1 MNNNIFI
8 AALFCFSLIFS
19 PSTMNLD
26 NKVYSKV
33 EEEICNIEEYGM
45 KIEYITDENIKD
57 QFNNISDYI
66 KIEDFDSI
74 VEKENE
80 IYLNT
85 SKEQFNLDI
94 NLIEENSKS
103 RVQIVIVS
111 KNRIY
116 FNNIKEYFQVIHNKN
131 MKNIKY
137 YTYIK
142 GNIRENN
149 NIDEIEEKLIK
160 SIGKSKVKESKRINL
175 EKGTTGIINLK
186 SDYQFNY
193 SIMTYE
199 EDRKLI
205 LGTPI
210 IFTTYSNNFNGG

>member
-103 RVQIVIVS
+103 RVKIVIIS

-160 SIGKSKVKESKRINL
+160 SIGKSKVKKNKRISL

-210 IFTTYSNNFNGG
+210 IFTTY

>member
-45 KIEYITDENIKD
+45 KREYITDENIKD
-57 QFNNISDYI
+57 EFNNISDYI

-111 KNRIY
+111 KNRID
-116 FNNIKEYFQVIHNKN
+116 FNDIKEYFQVIHNKN

-160 SIGKSKVKESKRINL
+160 SIGKSKVKKNKRINL

-210 IFTTYSNNFNGG
+210 IFTTY

>member
-57 QFNNISDYI
+57 EFNNISDYI

-160 SIGKSKVKESKRINL
+160 SIGKSKVKKNKRINL

-210 IFTTYSNNFNGG
+210 IFTTY

>member
-66 KIEDFDSI
+66 KVEDFNSI

-85 SKEQFNLDI
+85 SKEQFNLYI
-94 NLIEENSKS
+94 NLIKENSKS
-103 RVQIVIVS
+103 RVQMVIVS
-111 KNRIY
+111 KNRIN
-116 FNNIKEYFQVIHNKN
+116 FNEIKEYFQVIHNKN

-149 NIDEIEEKLIK
+149 NIDKIEEKLIK
-160 SIGKSKVKESKRINL
+160 SISKSKVKEIKRINL

-210 IFTTYSNNFNGG
+210 IFTTY

>member
-57 QFNNISDYI
+57 QFNNISYYI
-66 KIEDFDSI
+66 KIEDFDNI

-111 KNRIY
+111 KNRID
-116 FNNIKEYFQVIHNKN
+116 FNDIKEYFQVIHNKN

-160 SIGKSKVKESKRINL
+160 SIGKSKVKEIKRMNL

-210 IFTTYSNNFNGG
+210 IFTTY

>member
-19 PSTMNLD
+19 PSTMSLD

-33 EEEICNIEEYGM
+33 EEDICNIEEYGM

-111 KNRIY
+111 KNRID

-149 NIDEIEEKLIK
+149 NIDEIEEKLME
-160 SIGKSKVKESKRINL
+160 SIGKSKIKEKQRINL

-210 IFTTYSNNFNGG
+210 IFTTY

>member
-1 MNNNIFI
+1 MNNSIFI

-19 PSTMNLD
+19 PSTMSLD

-74 VEKENE
+74 VKKENE

-103 RVQIVIVS
+103 RIQIVIVS
-111 KNRIY
+111 KNRID

-149 NIDEIEEKLIK
+149 NIDEIEEKLIE
-160 SIGKSKVKESKRINL
+160 SIGKSKIKEKQRINL

-210 IFTTYSNNFNGG
+210 IFTTY

>member
-57 QFNNISDYI
+57 EFNNISDYI

-74 VEKENE
+74 VEKENQ

-111 KNRIY
+111 KNRID
-116 FNNIKEYFQVIHNKN
+116 FNDIKEYFQVIHNKN

-160 SIGKSKVKESKRINL
+160 SIGKSKIKESKRINL

-210 IFTTYSNNFNGG
+210 IFTTY

>member
-8 AALFCFSLIFS
+8 AALFYFSLIFS

-103 RVQIVIVS
+103 RVKIVIIS

-160 SIGKSKVKESKRINL
+160 SIGKSKVKKNKRINL

-210 IFTTYSNNFNGG
+210 IFTTY

>member
-8 AALFCFSLIFS
+8 ATLFCFSLIFS

-103 RVQIVIVS
+103 RVKIVIIS

-160 SIGKSKVKESKRINL
+160 SIGKSKVKKNKRINL

-210 IFTTYSNNFNGG
+210 IFTTY

>member
-8 AALFCFSLIFS
+8 ASLFCFSLIFS

-103 RVQIVIVS
+103 RVKIVIIS

-160 SIGKSKVKESKRINL
+160 SIGKSKVKKNKRINL

-210 IFTTYSNNFNGG
+210 IFTTY

>member
-57 QFNNISDYI
+57 EFNNISDYI

-111 KNRIY
+111 KNRID
-116 FNNIKEYFQVIHNKN
+116 FNDIKEYFQVIHNKN

-160 SIGKSKVKESKRINL
+160 SIGKSKLKEIKRINL
-175 EKGTTGIINLK
+175 EKGTTGIINHK

-210 IFTTYSNNFNGG
+210 IFTTY

>member
-45 KIEYITDENIKD
+45 KIEYITDESIKD

-111 KNRIY
+111 KNRID
-116 FNNIKEYFQVIHNKN
+116 FNDIKEYFQVIHNKN

-149 NIDEIEEKLIK
+149 NIDEIEEKLIE
-160 SIGKSKVKESKRINL
+160 SIGKSKIKEKQRINL

-210 IFTTYSNNFNGG
+210 IFTTY

>member
-19 PSTMNLD
+19 PSTMSLD

-74 VEKENE
+74 VKKENE

-103 RVQIVIVS
+103 RIQIVIVS
-111 KNRIY
+111 KNRID

-149 NIDEIEEKLIK
+149 NIDEIEEKLIE
-160 SIGKSKVKESKRINL
+160 SVGKSKIKEKQRINL

-210 IFTTYSNNFNGG
+210 IFTTY

>member
-1 MNNNIFI
+1 MNNSIFI

-19 PSTMNLD
+19 PSTMSLD

-33 EEEICNIEEYGM
+33 EEEICSIEEYGM

-74 VEKENE
+74 VKKENE

-103 RVQIVIVS
+103 RIQIVIVS
-111 KNRIY
+111 KNRID

-149 NIDEIEEKLIK
+149 NIDEIEEKLIE
-160 SIGKSKVKESKRINL
+160 SIGKSKIKEKQRINL

-210 IFTTYSNNFNGG
+210 IFTTY

>member
-45 KIEYITDENIKD
+45 KIEYITDESIKD

-111 KNRIY
+111 KNIIY

-160 SIGKSKVKESKRINL
+160 SIDKSKVKEIKRINL

-210 IFTTYSNNFNGG
+210 IFTTY

>member
-57 QFNNISDYI
+57 EFNNISDYI

-111 KNRIY
+111 KNRID
-116 FNNIKEYFQVIHNKN
+116 FNDIKEYFQVIHNKN

-160 SIGKSKVKESKRINL
+160 SIGKSKVKEIKRINL

-210 IFTTYSNNFNGG
+210 IFTTY

>member
-111 KNRIY
+111 KNRID
-116 FNNIKEYFQVIHNKN
+116 FNDIKEYFQVINNKN

-160 SIGKSKVKESKRINL
+160 SIGKSKVKEIKRTNL

-210 IFTTYSNNFNGG
+210 IFTTY

>member
-8 AALFCFSLIFS
+8 VALFCFSLIFS
-19 PSTMNLD
+19 SSTMNLD

-45 KIEYITDENIKD
+45 KIEYITDVNIKD
-57 QFNNISDYI
+57 QFNNISYYI

-111 KNRIY
+111 KNRID
-116 FNNIKEYFQVIHNKN
+116 FNDIKEYFQVIHNKN

-210 IFTTYSNNFNGG
+210 IFTTY

>member
-8 AALFCFSLIFS
+8 VALFCFSLIFS

-57 QFNNISDYI
+57 EFNNISDYI

-111 KNRIY
+111 KNRID
-116 FNNIKEYFQVIHNKN
+116 FNDIKEYFQVIHNKN

-160 SIGKSKVKESKRINL
+160 SIDKSKVKEIKRINL

-210 IFTTYSNNFNGG
+210 IFTTY

>member
-57 QFNNISDYI
+57 EFNNISDYI

-111 KNRIY
+111 KNRID
-116 FNNIKEYFQVIHNKN
+116 FNDIKEYFQVIHNKN

-160 SIGKSKVKESKRINL
+160 SIGKSKVNKNKRINL

-210 IFTTYSNNFNGG
+210 IFTTY

>member
-8 AALFCFSLIFS
+8 VALFCFSLIFS

-33 EEEICNIEEYGM
+33 KEEICNIEEYGM

-111 KNRIY
+111 KNRID
-116 FNNIKEYFQVIHNKN
+116 FNDIKEYFQVIHNKN

-210 IFTTYSNNFNGG
+210 IFTTY

>member
-1 MNNNIFI
+1 MNNNILV

-33 EEEICNIEEYGM
+33 EEEICNIEEYGI
-45 KIEYITDENIKD
+45 KIEYITDENIRN
-57 QFNNISDYI
+57 QFENISDYI

-85 SKEQFNLDI
+85 SKEQFDLDI

-103 RVQIVIVS
+103 RIQIVIIS

-116 FNNIKEYFQVIHNKN
+116 FDDIKEYFQVIHNKN

-149 NIDEIEEKLIK
+149 NIDEIEEKLIE
-160 SIGKSKVKESKRINL
+160 SIGKSKIKEIKRINL

-210 IFTTYSNNFNGG
+210 IFTTY

>member
-45 KIEYITDENIKD
+45 KIEYITDESIKD

-160 SIGKSKVKESKRINL
+160 SIGKSKVKKNKRINL

-210 IFTTYSNNFNGG
+210 IFTTY

>member
-45 KIEYITDENIKD
+45 KIEYITDENIKN

-111 KNRIY
+111 KNRID
-116 FNNIKEYFQVIHNKN
+116 FNDIKEYFQVIHNKN

-160 SIGKSKVKESKRINL
+160 SIGKSKVKEIKRINL

-210 IFTTYSNNFNGG
+210 IFTTY

>member
-1 MNNNIFI
+1 MNNNIFVV
-8 AALFCFSLIFS
+8 ALFCFSLIFS
-19 PSTMNLD
+19 PSTNNLD

-57 QFNNISDYI
+57 QFENISGYI
-66 KIEDFDSI
+66 KIEDFTSI

-80 IYLNT
+80 IYLNI

-94 NLIEENSKS
+94 SLIEENSKL
-103 RVQIVIVS
+103 RVQVVIVS
-111 KNRIY
+111 KNRID
-116 FNNIKEYFQVIHNKN
+116 FNDIKEYFQVIHNKN

-160 SIGKSKVKESKRINL
+160 SIGKSKVKETKRINL

-210 IFTTYSNNFNGG
+210 IFTTY

>member
-66 KIEDFDSI
+66 KIKDFTSI

-94 NLIEENSKS
+94 NLIEENLKS

-111 KNRIY
+111 KNRID
-116 FNNIKEYFQVIHNKN
+116 FNDIKEYFQVIHNKN

-160 SIGKSKVKESKRINL
+160 SIGKSKVKEIKRINL

-210 IFTTYSNNFNGG
+210 IFTTY

>member
-19 PSTMNLD
+19 PSNMSLD

-103 RVQIVIVS
+103 RIQIVIVS
-111 KNRIY
+111 KNRID

-149 NIDEIEEKLIK
+149 NIDEIEEKLIE
-160 SIGKSKVKESKRINL
+160 SIGKSKIKEKQRINL

-210 IFTTYSNNFNGG
+210 IFTTY

>member
-1 MNNNIFI
+1 
-8 AALFCFSLIFS
+8 
-19 PSTMNLD
+19 MNLD

-103 RVQIVIVS
+103 RVKIVIIS

-160 SIGKSKVKESKRINL
+160 SIGKSKVKKNKRINL

-210 IFTTYSNNFNGG
+210 IFTTY

>member
-8 AALFCFSLIFS
+8 VALFCFSLIFS
-19 PSTMNLD
+19 PSTMSLD

-103 RVQIVIVS
+103 RIQIVIVS
-111 KNRIY
+111 KNRID

-149 NIDEIEEKLIK
+149 NIDEIEEKLIE
-160 SIGKSKVKESKRINL
+160 SIGKSKIKEKQRINL

-210 IFTTYSNNFNGG
+210 IFTTY

>member
-19 PSTMNLD
+19 PSTMSLD

-103 RVQIVIVS
+103 RIQIVIVS
-111 KNRIY
+111 KNRID
-116 FNNIKEYFQVIHNKN
+116 FNNIKEYFQFIHNKN

-149 NIDEIEEKLIK
+149 NIDEIEEKLIE
-160 SIGKSKVKESKRINL
+160 SIGKSKIKEKQRINL

-210 IFTTYSNNFNGG
+210 IFTTY

>member
-19 PSTMNLD
+19 PSTMSLD

-111 KNRIY
+111 KNRID
-116 FNNIKEYFQVIHNKN
+116 FNDIKEYFQVIHNKN

-210 IFTTYSNNFNGG
+210 IFTTY

>member
-45 KIEYITDENIKD
+45 KIEYITDENIRN
-57 QFNNISDYI
+57 QFENISDYI

-103 RVQIVIVS
+103 RVKIVIIS

-160 SIGKSKVKESKRINL
+160 SIGKSKVKKNKRINL
-175 EKGTTGIINLK
+175 EEGTTGIINLK

-210 IFTTYSNNFNGG
+210 IFTTY

>member
-45 KIEYITDENIKD
+45 KIEYITDESIKD

-111 KNRIY
+111 KNRID

-160 SIGKSKVKESKRINL
+160 SIGKSKVKKNKRINL

-210 IFTTYSNNFNGG
+210 IFTTY

>member
-45 KIEYITDENIKD
+45 KIEYITDESIKD

-116 FNNIKEYFQVIHNKN
+116 FNNIKGYFQVIHNKN

-160 SIGKSKVKESKRINL
+160 SIDKSKVKEIKRINL

-210 IFTTYSNNFNGG
+210 IFTTY

>member
-33 EEEICNIEEYGM
+33 EEEICNIEEYGI
-45 KIEYITDENIKD
+45 KIEYITDENIRN
-57 QFNNISDYI
+57 QFENISNYI

-85 SKEQFNLDI
+85 SKEQFDLDI

-103 RVQIVIVS
+103 RVKIVIVS

-116 FNNIKEYFQVIHNKN
+116 FNDIKEYFQVIHNKN

-160 SIGKSKVKESKRINL
+160 SIGKSKVKEIKRINL

-210 IFTTYSNNFNGG
+210 IFTTY

>member
-33 EEEICNIEEYGM
+33 KEEICNIEEYGM
-45 KIEYITDENIKD
+45 KIEYITDKNIKD

-103 RVQIVIVS
+103 RVKIVIIS

-160 SIGKSKVKESKRINL
+160 SIGKSKVKKNKRINL

-210 IFTTYSNNFNGG
+210 IFTTY

>member
-1 MNNNIFI
+1 MNTNIFI

-57 QFNNISDYI
+57 QFNNISYYI
-66 KIEDFDSI
+66 KIEDFDNI

-111 KNRIY
+111 KNRID
-116 FNNIKEYFQVIHNKN
+116 FNDIKEYFQVIHNKN

-160 SIGKSKVKESKRINL
+160 SIGKSKVKEIKRMNL

-210 IFTTYSNNFNGG
+210 IFTTY